1 MDMATAPDRTAEDW
15 IKTASRRLASAGSEA
30 LAIEPLA
37 KAMGVTKG
45 SFYWHFTDRPALLD
59 AVIADWEARAT
70 SPLLERLRRSGREP
84 SERLTALMHTV
95 AAEGKGSLD
104 PAMRAWAHSEAKA
117 AAAVGRVDSARLAY
131 IAGEFRTLGFSAIAA
146 WSRARLLYLHLLGE
160 HALSFG
166 PADASVDERLC
177 EAKRVLAL
185 LLRAK

>member
-1 MDMATAPDRTAEDW
+1 MPTIPDRTAEDW
-15 IKTASRRLASAGSEA
+15 IKTASRRLASAGSDA